1 VSRPQ
6 GAPSDGALA
15 AEALPRPGS
24 LMELFRVFSGLA
36 LRGFGGVLP
45 WAQRVLVEDRRW
57 MTREQFVEVLA
68 FAQMLPGPNICNLA
82 LMVGDRW
89 FGLRGALVALAGLLA
104 GPSVIVLALAMVY
117 GQVADDPVVRRALAG
132 MGAVAGGM
140 IIATAI
146 KLASGQRRNWR
157 WMAFGVAAFV
167 GVALLGIP
175 LARVVAVVVPIAVV
189 AAWFAIRRAPGRGG
203 SPDGGRS

>member
-1 VSRPQ
+1 VSRP
-6 GAPSDGALA
+6 PSDPPAGSPDGDA
-15 AEALPRPGS
+15 PRPGS
-24 LMELFRVFSGLA
+24 LTELFMVFSGLA

-57 MTREQFVEVLA
+57 MSREQFVEVLA

-89 FGLRGALVALAGLLA
+89 FGLRGALVGLAGLLA

-117 GQVADDPVVRRALAG
+117 GQVAGDPVVRRALAG

-140 IIATAI
+140 ILATAI
-146 KLASGQRRNWR
+146 KLASGQRRQWR
-157 WMAFGVAAFV
+157 WMVFGVAAFV

-175 LARVVAVVVPIAVV
+175 LARVVAVVVPV
-189 AAWFAIRRAPGRGG
+189 AIVAGWVAIRRKQGG
-203 SPDGGRS
+203 GGPPDGGRP

>member
-1 VSRPQ
+1 
-6 GAPSDGALA
+6 
-15 AEALPRPGS
+15 
-24 LMELFRVFSGLA
+24 MVFSGLA

-57 MTREQFVEVLA
+57 MSREQFVEVLA

-89 FGLRGALVALAGLLA
+89 FGLRGALVGLAGLLA

-117 GQVADDPVVRRALAG
+117 GQVAGDPVVRRALAG

-140 IIATAI
+140 ILATAI
-146 KLASGQRRNWR
+146 KLASGQRRQWR
-157 WMAFGVAAFV
+157 WMVFGVAAFV

-175 LARVVAVVVPIAVV
+175 LARVVAVVVPV
-189 AAWFAIRRAPGRGG
+189 AIVAGWVAIRRKQGG
-203 SPDGGRS
+203 GGPPDGGRP